1 MKNLFYAILVIVF
14 AIVTID
20 MGVNTVIALL
30 DLRIV
35 AALFGAFL
43 TCGGWMLTKACYKA
57 M

>member
-1 MKNLFYAILVIVF
+1 MKNLFYAILVIIF

-20 MGVNTVIALL
+20 MGVNTILALL

-35 AALFGAFL
+35 AALFGAL
-43 TCGGWMLTKACYKA
+43 LTKACYKA